1 MTVSGKVVIITGA
14 TGNLGAALLSVLA
27 AGDARLV
34 AVDRDE
40 ARLRQRLA
48 GRPGGGAHRA
58 VQVGDL
64 AASGAFDAVVA
75 QAIDAFGRI
84 DGLVTTVGAFEMA
97 PIESSGIDLWDR
109 MLRLNLFTAL
119 NAIRTVIPAMRAA
132 RAGSIVAIGA
142 GAALKAPAQL
152 GAYAASKSALLKL
165 VESTADELKGDGV
178 RVNAVLPG
186 TIDTPVNR
194 TAMPDADHAL
204 WVTPAE
210 VANLIAFLVS
220 DLASG
225 VTGAFV
231 PASGRS

>member
-1 MTVSGKVVIITGA
+1 MMLSGKVVIVTGA
-14 TGNLGAALLSVLA
+14 TGNVGAALMSILA
-27 AGDARLV
+27 AGGAWLV

-40 ARLRQRLA
+40 SRVRQHFAEL
-48 GRPGGGAHRA
+48 PGSGVHRA

-64 AASGAFDAVVA
+64 AAQGAFDPVVA

-84 DGLVTTVGAFEMA
+84 DCLATTVGAFEMA
-97 PIESSGIDLWDR
+97 PIETGTAELWDR

-119 NAIRTVIPAMRAA
+119 NAIRAVVPAMRTA

-152 GAYAASKSALLKL
+152 AAYAASKSALLKL
-165 VESTADELKGDGV
+165 VESAADELKGDGI

-194 TAMPDADHAL
+194 KAMPDADHAR
-204 WVTPAE
+204 WVTPTE
-210 VANLIAFLVS
+210 VANLIAFLLS
-220 DLASG
+220 DLSSG

-231 PASGRS
+231 PAPGRS

>member
-1 MTVSGKVVIITGA
+1 MTLSGKVVIVTGA
-14 TGNLGAALLSVLA
+14 TGNVGAALMSILA
-27 AGDARLV
+27 MGGASLV
-34 AVDRDE
+34 AVDRNE
-40 ARLRQRLA
+40 VRVRQHLA
-48 GRPGGGAHRA
+48 ELPGSGVHRA

-64 AASGAFDAVVA
+64 AAPGAFDNVVA

-84 DGLVTTVGAFEMA
+84 DCLATTVGAFEMA
-97 PIESSGIDLWDR
+97 PIEASTSDLWDR

-119 NAIRTVIPAMRAA
+119 NAIRTVIPSMRAA

-152 GAYAASKSALLKL
+152 AAYAASKSALLKL
-165 VESTADELKGDGV
+165 VESAADELKEDGV

-194 TAMPDADHAL
+194 KAMPDADHAR
-204 WVTPAE
+204 WVTPTE
-210 VANLIAFLVS
+210 VAALIAFLLS

-231 PASGRS
+231 PATGRS

>member
-48 GRPGGGAHRA
+48 GLPGSGAHRA

-75 QAIDAFGRI
+75 QAIDSFGRI

-109 MLRLNLFTAL
+109 
-119 NAIRTVIPAMRAA
+119 
-132 RAGSIVAIGA
+132 
-142 GAALKAPAQL
+142 
-152 GAYAASKSALLKL
+152 
-165 VESTADELKGDGV
+165 
-178 RVNAVLPG
+178 
-186 TIDTPVNR
+186 
-194 TAMPDADHAL
+194 
-204 WVTPAE
+204 
-210 VANLIAFLVS
+210 
-220 DLASG
+220 
-225 VTGAFV
+225 
-231 PASGRS
+231 